1 MANLIFIAFLL
12 AVGAGLRKIDLGEG
26 FNKNLNDFLIYVT
39 LPAIAL
45 LNIPKISI
53 DEDTILV
60 VILAWVIMAIS
71 ALLTLFITKGYDS
84 KIRACLLLV
93 VTLGN
98 TSFIAIPILKTIL
111 GDESLSYILI
121 YDQFGTFLALSI
133 FGSFVVG
140 VYEHGKVNW
149 QEIGK
154 KIIKF
159 PPFIAIIAAF
169 IIGDLPDITKP
180 YLVTLSNTLTPL
192 AMISV
197 GYVMRL
203 NLGAEKLIFFKAMF
217 LKMAIIPAIAFA
229 LALLCGLDGIEFRT
243 VVLEAGMPSM
253 VTAGILAMRHNFAP
267 LLASSMVGYGVL
279 FSLFSVPLINY
290 IITLLGY

>member
-1 MANLIFIAFLL
+1 MANLIFIAVLL
-12 AVGAGLRKIDLGEG
+12 AIGAGLRKIDLGEG
-26 FNKNLNDFLIYVT
+26 FNKSLNDFLIYVT

-45 LNIPKISI
+45 LNIPKISV

-60 VILAWVIMAIS
+60 AVLAWVIMAIS
-71 ALLTLFITKGYDS
+71 ALLTLFITRGYDS

-98 TSFIAIPILKTIL
+98 TSFIGIPLLKTLL
-111 GDESLSYILI
+111 GDESLSYLLI
-121 YDQFGTFLALSI
+121 YDQFGTFLALSV

-140 VYEHGKVNW
+140 VYEHGKINW

-169 IIGDLPDITKP
+169 IIGDLPEVTKP
-180 YLVTLSNTLTPL
+180 YLTTLSNTLTPL

-203 NLGAEKLIFFKAMF
+203 NLGDEKLIFFKAMF
-217 LKMAIIPAIAFA
+217 LKMAIIPIVAFFLAI
-229 LALLCGLDGIEFRT
+229 LCGLDGVEFRT

-267 LLASSMVGYGVL
+267 TLASSMVGYGVL
-279 FSLFSVPLINY
+279 LSLVSVPTLNY
-290 IITLLGY
+290 VMGMLGY